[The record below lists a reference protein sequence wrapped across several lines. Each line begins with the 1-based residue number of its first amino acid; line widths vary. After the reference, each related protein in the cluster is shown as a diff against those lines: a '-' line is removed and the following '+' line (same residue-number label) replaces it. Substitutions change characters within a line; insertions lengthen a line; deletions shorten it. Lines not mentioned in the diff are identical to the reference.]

1 MLRFV
6 LKGKNMS
13 IIISPSVM
21 CADQLHLYDEIIKLK
36 DAGADMLHI
45 DVMDGQFVPNI
56 QIGTQT
62 VKAIKKEFDIPLD
75 YHLMIEQPEG
85 KLGYFPIEKG
95 DIVSIHYETTDHP
108 ARAAEYIREKG
119 AKALLALNPATPLSV
134 IEYVKNCFD
143 GVLIM
148 TVNPGYSGQ
157 KLIPG
162 CVDKIRRAKEL
173 LPVGYIIEA
182 DGNVSFEY
190 ARQMI
195 KAGANALVC
204 GSSGLISGE
213 FDYKTAIDKLRKE

>member
-1 MLRFV
+1 
-6 LKGKNMS
+6 MS
-13 IIISPSVM
+13 ILILPSLM
-21 CADQLHLYDEIIKLK
+21 CADQLHLYDEILKLK

-45 DVMDGQFVPNI
+45 DVMDGEFVPNI

-62 VKAIKKEFDIPLD
+62 VKAIKKEFDMSLD
-75 YHLMIEQPEG
+75 YHLMIEHPQR
-85 KLGYFPIEKG
+85 KLDYFPIGPG

-108 ARAAEYIREKG
+108 ARAADYIRAKG

-134 IEYVKNCFD
+134 LQDITECFD

-173 LPVGYIIEA
+173 LPDGYIIEA

-204 GSSGLISGE
+204 GSSSLFSGK
-213 FDYKTAIDKLRKE
+213 FDYKTSIKKLKDL